1 MQLLWILLID
11 GFKNFLKSPL
21 LIYKCSNSIGSRA
34 ASCSKAKYDG
44 NDLIEI
50 LRSARFRIIAYL
62 KSFILRLLR
71 LKIHLRAATGQLLN
85 LSFIVPP
92 DKIQVTTKD
101 NRQNKRDLP
110 SRSLFKIIRVVILDR
125 SQGFIPTRIMCPTL
139 LLLPEIFQDQQRSTN
154 TLKTDLCRLVATYL
168 NTTLSLVHS
177 PPWQDPSDNE
187 G

>member
-1 MQLLWILLID
+1 MNTINRRI
-11 GFKNFLKSPL
+11 KNFLKSPL

-71 LKIHLRAATGQLLN
+71 LKILLRAATGQLLN
-85 LSFIVPP
+85 LSFKSP

-125 SQGFIPTRIMCPTL
+125 SQG
-139 LLLPEIFQDQQRSTN
+139 N
-154 TLKTDLCRLVATYL
+154 
-168 NTTLSLVHS
+168 
-177 PPWQDPSDNE
+177 
-187 G
+187 

>member
-1 MQLLWILLID
+1 MNTINRRI
-11 GFKNFLKSPL
+11 KNFLKSPL

-71 LKIHLRAATGQLLN
+71 LKILLRAATGQLLN
-85 LSFIVPP
+85 LSFKSP

-125 SQGFIPTRIMCPTL
+125 SQG
-139 LLLPEIFQDQQRSTN
+139 
-154 TLKTDLCRLVATYL
+154 K
-168 NTTLSLVHS
+168 
-177 PPWQDPSDNE
+177 
-187 G
+187 

>member
-1 MQLLWILLID
+1 MNTINRRI
-11 GFKNFLKSPL
+11 KNFLKSPL

-50 LRSARFRIIAYL
+50 LRSARFRIIAHL

-125 SQGFIPTRIMCPTL
+125 SQGIETRERAWCLGRSQQAGTNQFRVGFGEVRSKKLSSPRVAGLFSCMKIYL
-139 LLLPEIFQDQQRSTN
+139 VKIFYSAN
-154 TLKTDLCRLVATYL
+154 
-168 NTTLSLVHS
+168 
-177 PPWQDPSDNE
+177 
-187 G
+187 